1 MYARARSMTCE
12 VLEIANRES
21 SALVI
26 MSIVPRTQAGCGREG
41 P

>member
-1 MYARARSMTCE
+1 MHARARSMTCE
-12 VLEIANRES
+12 VLEIAKRGS

-26 MSIVPRTQAGCGREG
+26 MSIVLRTQDGCDREG